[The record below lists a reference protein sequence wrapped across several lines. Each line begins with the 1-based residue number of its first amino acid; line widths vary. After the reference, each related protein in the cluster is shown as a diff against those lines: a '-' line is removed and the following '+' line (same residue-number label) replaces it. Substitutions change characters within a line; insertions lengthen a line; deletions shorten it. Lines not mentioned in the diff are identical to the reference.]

1 MCATQ
6 IMETSQHG
14 QMKFQQNKAV
24 ITYKHQMKL
33 FFSLL
38 AWFSDRDAGRTK
50 NNLWLLRGIN
60 INNLQFLPLSIFSRK
75 RHHGNINNT
84 RYILSG
90 FLVISFCGLST
101 VLAVYIKLPPL
112 YNLFCIHLSD
122 HHDNTLKSISLKP
135 LWMEQTSLAEEN
147 SSSFFGFLVLF
158 LLYGF
163 WEHTDP

>member
-1 MCATQ
+1 MLHRAWG
-6 IMETSQHG
+6 IETSQRG
-14 QMKFQQNKAV
+14 EMIFQQNKAV

-33 FFSLL
+33 SFSLL
-38 AWFSDRDAGRTK
+38 AWFSDRDAGRAK
-50 NNLWLLRGIN
+50 NNLWLLRDIN

-75 RHHGNINNT
+75 RHHGKINNT

-112 YNLFCIHLSD
+112 YNLFRIHLSD
-122 HHDNTLKSISLKP
+122 HHDNTLKSIPLKP
-135 LWMEQTSLAEEN
+135 LWMEQTSLAEKI

-158 LLYGF
+158 LHYGF
-163 WEHTDP
+163 CP